1 MADDLGD
8 KRGTNK
14 PGPDVYEPLGM
25 ALPLSEQ
32 VQGLFLRRARSR
44 IVQLLKE
51 TGARTVLD
59 VCCGSGCLACRLT
72 LEGLDVTGVDSS
84 ATMLTRAKEKHRAAN
99 FIQCDAAELSFS
111 GRFDAAVISLALH
124 EMDPGTREAVWRGMR
139 RLVRVGGLLIA
150 LDFTIPKEKRW
161 YTRLIGGL
169 IDKDEQQMGSIH
181 PPHYRNYEEFMGSG
195 GLEGWLQSREQD
207 RTTAHYFA
215 GGNLGVFAV
224 AA

>member
-1 MADDLGD
+1 MADDFGN
-8 KRGTNK
+8 KTGTSKSN
-14 PGPDVYEPLGM
+14 PDVYEPLGR

-72 LEGLDVTGVDSS
+72 MEDLDVTGVDSS
-84 ATMLTRAKEKHRAAN
+84 ATMLNRAKEKHRAAN
-99 FIQCDAAELSFS
+99 FIHCDAAELPFS

-124 EMDPGTREAVWRGMR
+124 EMDPDTREAVWRGMR
-139 RLVRVGGLLIA
+139 RSVRVGGLLIA

-169 IDKDEQQMGSIH
+169 IDKDEQQMGNIH
-181 PPHYRNYEEFMGSG
+181 PPHYRNYEAFMDSG
-195 GLEGWLQSREQD
+195 GLEGWLQSREQNKA
-207 RTTAHYFA
+207 TAHHFA